1 MRFIRGFTLIELM
14 VTIAVFAVI
23 AMMAAPSFG
32 NLVAKKQL
40 DTLAK
45 DFALVLG
52 EARGQA
58 ISLRK
63 NITIKLD
70 CPKNAK
76 QELECPSNTATSFTW
91 ISKNPDIKLISDP
104 IDVVFSGL
112 GSAKQ
117 RTKTIPNP
125 NYDKNAT
132 TDMDVDP
139 PINPKTIEEVVP
151 LTFTLC
157 HSKLGESRT
166 ILIAQNGTVEGL
178 NKGTC

>member
-1 MRFIRGFTLIELM
+1 M
-14 VTIAVFAVI
+14 
-23 AMMAAPSFG
+23 
-32 NLVAKKQL
+32 
-40 DTLAK
+40 
-45 DFALVLG
+45 
-52 EARGQA
+52 
-58 ISLRK
+58 
-63 NITIKLD
+63 D